1 MTAYIKSKKFHK
13 SRQNRGLVILSMV
26 IVVSVLGLAF
36 LYLIQTNSL
45 VSCSYQIREYK
56 KKIREL
62 KAENQ
67 QLEMEITQWQSPV
80 NLEEL
85 VNSLKMIETG
95 QVVYLEEEK
104 AVAVNE

>member
-13 SRQNRGLVILSMV
+13 SRHNRGLVILSMV
-26 IVVSVLGLAF
+26 ITLFVLGLAF
-36 LYLIQTNSL
+36 LYLIQTNGL
-45 VSCSYQIREYK
+45 VDCSYQIRENK
-56 KKIREL
+56 EKIREL

-67 QLEMEITQWQSPV
+67 QLEMEITQWRSPV
-80 NLEEL
+80 NLEKL
-85 VNSLKMIETG
+85 VDSLKMIETG